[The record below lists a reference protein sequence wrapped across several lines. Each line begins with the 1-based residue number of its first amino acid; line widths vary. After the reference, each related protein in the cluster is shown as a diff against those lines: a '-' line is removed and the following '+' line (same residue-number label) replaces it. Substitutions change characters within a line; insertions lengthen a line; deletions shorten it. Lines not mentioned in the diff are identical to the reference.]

1 MTKVFFEVWTRGYA
15 KDKLNEL
22 SQGATEEF
30 HPHVTLVRPGVVKTS
45 LEDIQKAVVNNLK
58 GIGPVPFTFEG
69 SGVFDDKF
77 YHVPVKNAHGLIA
90 LSGLLEDAV
99 KKHVKLEDKPEEE
112 THLHASVIP
121 PKPDFTCP
129 RIDQYALWVTALAKG
144 HFQNGKAEP
153 HKSYVVAFSYD
164 LVNGRVLSRTQSKSK
179 MQWLNTVHDFCE
191 KYDIMPTR
199 NGYVRLSNPF
209 CSRKI

>member
-1 MTKVFFEVWTRGYA
+1 MVKAFFEVWTRGYA

-22 SQGATEEF
+22 SQGATEKC
-30 HPHVTLVRPGVVKTS
+30 HPHVTILRPGVVKTS
-45 LEDIQKAVVNNLK
+45 LDDLQERVVDALE
-58 GIGPVPFTFEG
+58 GLGPLPFTFEG

-77 YHVPVKNAHGLIA
+77 YHVPVKNADGLLA
-90 LSGLLEDAV
+90 LSSILEGAV
-99 KKHVKLEDKPEEE
+99 KGCMKLEDKPEEE

-121 PKPDFTCP
+121 PKPDFICP
-129 RIDQYALWVTALAKG
+129 TINQYALWVTALAKG
-144 HFQNGKAEP
+144 HIPPGNAEA
-153 HKSYVVAFSYD
+153 HKSYVIAFSYN
-164 LVNGRVLSRTQSKSK
+164 LVTGQVLTRSQSKSK
-179 MQWLNTVHDFCE
+179 LQWLNTVHDFST